1 MTTPA
6 RFESL
11 LWLASPMMDW
21 AQSTPAS
28 RPAAEL
34 EPAPALAEAAMPL
47 ELAIPH
53 AA

>member
-11 LWLASPMMDW
+11 LWLAAPMMEW
-21 AQSTPAS
+21 ALSTPAPGLAS
-28 RPAAEL
+28 EL
-34 EPAPALAEAAMPL
+34 ESAPVADAPL
-47 ELAIPH
+47 PVELAIPH